1 MPIRNSD
8 VSPAPSAAERPV
20 ALVTGASR
28 GIGFAIADAL
38 GREGYAMSAVSRNPE
53 RLLAAEKELRN
64 RGYDVHPTVADL
76 QYETEILKVVEQ
88 HHAHFG
94 RLDVLVNNA
103 GFGIRAPLEAHS
115 TQHVDLLMAVNL
127 RAVILM
133 YRECLG
139 MLERSP
145 NGIVVNI
152 SSLAGKVGT
161 EFLSVYSAVKHG
173 VVGFTQAMNR
183 ELADRGI
190 RSCVV
195 CPGYVDTDLATY
207 IRDEVP
213 PHEMIQSS
221 DIAELVHALLN
232 LSPWCA
238 IPEIVMTRPGEGG
251 P

>member
-1 MPIRNSD
+1 MPVADGIMNPER
-8 VSPAPSAAERPV
+8 AAEAPV
-20 ALVTGASR
+20 ALITGASR

-38 GREGYAMSAVSRNPE
+38 GKAGYAMTIVSRSPE
-53 RLLAAEKELRN
+53 RLAVAEKELRN
-64 RGYDVHPTVADL
+64 QGYDVQSVPADL
-76 QYETEILKVVEQ
+76 QHETEILKLVRQ
-88 HHAHFG
+88 HRAHFG

-103 GFGIRAPLEAHS
+103 GFGISAPLEAHT
-115 TQHVDLLMAVNL
+115 TQHVDLLIGVNL

-145 NGIVVNI
+145 NGLVINI

-195 CPGYVDTDLATY
+195 CPGYVDTDLAAY

-213 PHEMIQSS
+213 PQEMIQPS
-221 DIAELVHALLN
+221 DIVQLVNTLLT

-238 IPEIVMTRPGEGG
+238 VPEIVMTRPGERFLR
-251 P
+251 